1 MEAET
6 LKSELSFN
14 NPATVT
20 VTPTVKRDHNLIR
33 LTLKETRGLYHNRTL
48 KVVMTKAEAK
58 QLGLELYAASDKD
71 HPEMPQE
78 ESGVSM
84 DGQTPPIPPA

>member
-1 MEAET
+1 M
-6 LKSELSFN
+6 KSELSFN
-14 NPATVT
+14 NPSTVT
-20 VTPTVKRDHNLIR
+20 VTPIIKRDHDLIR

-58 QLGLELYAASDKD
+58 QLGLELYVASDKD
-71 HPEMPQE
+71 HPETPQE

-84 DGQTPPIPPA
+84 DGQASPIEPA